1 MASASVTERK
11 RNNCVSHNASGAR
24 ETAAEQPSLKR
35 PDFRV
40 CELPVLQNC
49 GRLRGELPVL
59 QNRGRLGSEQP
70 VLQNR
75 GKRRSELPVSR
86 KAAEGWEA
94 NFRYCAEPQ
103 KAEKRTAGIAHGRGR
118 WRREFTELW
127 ERRKGKTA

>member
-24 ETAAEQPSLKR
+24 ETAAEQPSQKR

-40 CELPVLQNC
+40 CELPVSQNR
-49 GRLRGELPVL
+49 GKLRGELPVL
-59 QNRGRLGSEQP
+59 QNRGGLRSELP

-75 GKRRSELPVSR
+75 GGLRSELP
-86 KAAEGWEA
+86 ALQ
-94 NFRYCAEPQ
+94 N
-103 KAEKRTAGIAHGRGR
+103 RGR
-118 WRREFTELW
+118 LRREFTELW